1 MVIICIFINGYYRP
15 LSFMYVGKNIHPKIV
30 FQFSWKS
37 VVAFTCY
44 SSIVVYVLYDLLP
57 KFNGL
62 PFAIISVTGIAV
74 AFYVGFKNNSSYER
88 LWEARKI
95 WGSYVNS
102 SRIFAMYVLDFV
114 RAPEGAADAEIKGI
128 RERIVK
134 RHIAYMTA
142 VRLQLRK
149 HTVWKIEEV
158 ANKIVAADTNFS
170 NEEFDKELSVYMQNA
185 EVDEVIRYNNPAVHI
200 IKKQSEDLQM
210 LYSRKCLSTYHH
222 VEVSKMLADFYNQQ
236 GACERIKGFPFPRQ
250 YAYYSKLFVY
260 LLIGILPFSI
270 YSELSK
276 INENLVWLTI
286 PISVTLSWIFY
297 MMEVVGDSSENP
309 FENAINDVPMTAICR
324 TIEIDLLQMLKEK
337 TVPGKIKAENNI
349 LM

>member
-1 MVIICIFINGYYRP
+1 
-15 LSFMYVGKNIHPKIV
+15 MYVGKHLRLKIV

-37 VVAFTCY
+37 ILAFTCY
-44 SSIVVYVLYDLLP
+44 SSIIVYVLYDLLP

-102 SRIFAMYVLDFV
+102 SRTFAMYVLDFIQ
-114 RAPEGAADAEIKGI
+114 PAAAVTEAELVQVKH
-128 RERIVK
+128 RIIK

-149 HTVWKIEEV
+149 HTVWKMEEV
-158 ANKIVAADTNFS
+158 GNRIVSADTNFS
-170 NEEFDKELSVYMQNA
+170 NEELDKELSVYMDEA
-185 EVDEVIRYNNPAVHI
+185 EVDDVLSRSNPGVHI
-200 IKKQSEDLQM
+200 IKKQSEDLAV
-210 LYSRKCLSTYHH
+210 LYAGNCMSAYHH
-222 VEVSKMLADFYNQQ
+222 VELSKMLADFYNQQ

-276 INENLVWLTI
+276 LDEHLVWLTI

-297 MMEVVGDSSENP
+297 TMEVVGDSSENP

-324 TIEIDLLQMLKEK
+324 NIEIDLLQMIHAS
-337 TVPGKIKAENNI
+337 VIPGKIKSENNI

>member
-1 MVIICIFINGYYRP
+1 
-15 LSFMYVGKNIHPKIV
+15 MYVGKNIRFKIV

-37 VVAFTCY
+37 ILAFTCY
-44 SSIVVYVLYDLLP
+44 SSIIVYVLYDLLP

-102 SRIFAMYVLDFV
+102 SRIFAMYVLDFIQ
-114 RAPEGAADAEIKGI
+114 PADVVPLTELDQIKHRII
-128 RERIVK
+128 R

-158 ANKIVAADTNFS
+158 GNRIVAADTSFS
-170 NEEFDKELSVYMQNA
+170 NEELDQELSVYMDNA
-185 EVDEVIRYNNPAVHI
+185 EVDEVIEHSNPSVHI
-200 IKKQSEDLQM
+200 IKKQSEDLAM
-210 LYSRKCLSTYHH
+210 LYTKQCMSAYHH
-222 VEVSKMLADFYNQQ
+222 VELSKMLADFYNQQ

-276 INENLVWLTI
+276 LNENLVWLTI

-297 MMEVVGDSSENP
+297 TMEVVGDTSENP

-324 TIEIDLLQMLKEK
+324 NIEIDLLQMINASD
-337 TVPGKIKAENNI
+337 VPGKIKAENNI

>member
-1 MVIICIFINGYYRP
+1 
-15 LSFMYVGKNIHPKIV
+15 MYVGKNIRFKIV

-37 VVAFTCY
+37 IVAFTCY
-44 SSIVVYVLYDLLP
+44 ASLITYILYDLLP
-57 KFNGL
+57 RFNGL

-102 SRIFAMYVLDFV
+102 SRTFAMYVLDFIT
-114 RAPEGAADAEIKGI
+114 PSDEISEQELAITKRKI
-128 RERIVK
+128 IK
-134 RHIAYMTA
+134 RHIAYITA

-149 HTVWKIEEV
+149 QTVWKIEEV
-158 ANKIVAADTNFS
+158 GNKIVSAATHFADDKL
-170 NEEFDKELSVYMQNA
+170 DKELSVHMDEK
-185 EVDEVIRYNNPAVHI
+185 EVDYVILQNNPGVHI
-200 IKKQSEDLQM
+200 IKMQSEDIQS
-210 LYSRKCLSTYHH
+210 LYSKKCMGSFHH
-222 VEVSKMLADFYNQQ
+222 VEISKMLADFYNQQ

-260 LLIGILPFSI
+260 ILIGILPFSI

-276 INENLVWLTI
+276 LNENIVWLTI

-297 MMEVVGDSSENP
+297 TMEVVGDTSENP

-324 TIEIDLLQMLKEK
+324 NIEIDLLQMLKE
-337 TVPGKIKAENNI
+337 TSIPEKIKAESNI

>member
-1 MVIICIFINGYYRP
+1 
-15 LSFMYVGKNIHPKIV
+15 MYVGKHIHFKIV

-37 VVAFTCY
+37 VLAFTCY
-44 SSIVVYVLYDLLP
+44 SSLIVYVLYDLLP

-102 SRIFAMYVLDFV
+102 SRIFAMYVLDFIQPTDV
-114 RAPEGAADAEIKGI
+114 VSVMELEQVKQ
-128 RERIVK
+128 RIIK
-134 RHIAYMTA
+134 RHIAYMTS

-158 ANKIVAADTNFS
+158 GNRIVASDTNFS
-170 NEEFDKELSVYMQNA
+170 NEELDKELSVYMDDA
-185 EVDEVIRYNNPAVHI
+185 EVDEVIAYNNPSVHI
-200 IKKQSEDLQM
+200 IKKQSEDLKM
-210 LYSRKCLSTYHH
+210 LYAKHCMSAYHH
-222 VEVSKMLADFYNQQ
+222 VELSKMLADFYNQQ

-276 INENLVWLTI
+276 LNENLVWLTI

-297 MMEVVGDSSENP
+297 TMEVVGDTSENP

-324 TIEIDLLQMLKEK
+324 NIEIDLLQMIKA
-337 TVPGKIKAENNI
+337 TDVPGKIKAENNI

>member
-1 MVIICIFINGYYRP
+1 
-15 LSFMYVGKNIHPKIV
+15 MYVGKHIRLKIV
-30 FQFSWKS
+30 FQFAWKS
-37 VVAFTCY
+37 VLAFTCY
-44 SSIVVYVLYDLLP
+44 ASIITYVLYDLLP

-102 SRIFAMYVLDFV
+102 SRIFAMYVLDFIQ
-114 RAPEGAADAEIKGI
+114 PADVVPATELEQIKH
-128 RERIVK
+128 RIIK
-134 RHIAYMTA
+134 RHIAYMMA

-149 HTVWKIEEV
+149 YTVWKMEEV
-158 ANKIVAADTNFS
+158 ANRIVAADTNFS
-170 NEEFDKELSVYMQNA
+170 NEELDKELSVYMDDA
-185 EVDEVIRYNNPAVHI
+185 EVDEVLEHSNPGVHI
-200 IKKQSEDLQM
+200 IKKQSEDLAM
-210 LYSRKCLSTYHH
+210 LYAKHCMSAYHH
-222 VEVSKMLADFYNQQ
+222 VELSKMLADFYNQQ

-276 INENLVWLTI
+276 LNENIVWLTI

-297 MMEVVGDSSENP
+297 TMEVVGDTSENP

-324 TIEIDLLQMLKEK
+324 NIEIDLLQMIKAAD
-337 TVPGKIKAENNI
+337 VPGKIKAENNI

>member
-1 MVIICIFINGYYRP
+1 
-15 LSFMYVGKNIHPKIV
+15 MYVGKHLHFKIV
-30 FQFSWKS
+30 LQFSWKS
-37 VVAFTCY
+37 IVAFTCY
-44 SSIVVYVLYDLLP
+44 SSIIVYVLYDLLP

-102 SRIFAMYVLDFV
+102 SRIFAMYVLDFINPNENIS
-114 RAPEGAADAEIKGI
+114 AEALDAYKHKLI
-128 RERIVK
+128 K
-134 RHIAYMTA
+134 RHIAYITA

-149 HTVWKIEEV
+149 NTVWKIEEV
-158 ANKIVAADTNFS
+158 GNRIVTTDTNFS
-170 NEEFDKELSVYMQNA
+170 SERLDKELSEYMA
-185 EVDEVIRYNNPAVHI
+185 HTEVEEVMAQSNPGVHI
-200 IKKQSEDLQM
+200 IKKQSEDLQL
-210 LYSRKCLSTYHH
+210 LYTKKCMTAYHH
-222 VEVSKMLADFYNQQ
+222 VEISKMLADFYNQQ

-276 INENLVWLTI
+276 LDEMLVWLTI

-297 MMEVVGDSSENP
+297 MMEIVGDSSENP

-324 TIEIDLLQMLKEK
+324 TIEIDLLQLLKEK
-337 TVPGKIKAENNI
+337 QVPSRIMAENNI

>member
-1 MVIICIFINGYYRP
+1 
-15 LSFMYVGKNIHPKIV
+15 MYVGKNIRFKIV

-37 VVAFTCY
+37 ILAFTCY
-44 SSIVVYVLYDLLP
+44 SSIIVYVLHDLLP
-57 KFNGL
+57 RFNGL

-102 SRIFAMYVLDFV
+102 SRIFAMYVLDFIQ
-114 RAPEGAADAEIKGI
+114 PADVVPLTELEQIKH
-128 RERIVK
+128 RIIK

-158 ANKIVAADTNFS
+158 GNRIVAADTNFS
-170 NEEFDKELSVYMQNA
+170 NEELDKELSVYMDDA
-185 EVDEVIRYNNPAVHI
+185 EVDEVIEHSNPGVHI
-200 IKKQSEDLQM
+200 IKKQSEDLAM
-210 LYSRKCLSTYHH
+210 LYAKQCMSAYHH
-222 VEVSKMLADFYNQQ
+222 VELSKMLADFYNQQ

-276 INENLVWLTI
+276 LNENIVWLTI

-297 MMEVVGDSSENP
+297 TMEVVGDTSENP

-324 TIEIDLLQMLKEK
+324 NIEIDLLQMIKASD
-337 TVPGKIKAENNI
+337 VPGKIKSENNI

>member
-1 MVIICIFINGYYRP
+1 
-15 LSFMYVGKNIHPKIV
+15 MYVGKHIRFKIV
-30 FQFSWKS
+30 FQFAWRSI
-37 VVAFTCY
+37 VAFTCY
-44 SSIVVYVLYDLLP
+44 SAAVFYLLDHLLP
-57 KFNGL
+57 HFNGL

-102 SRIFAMYVLDFV
+102 SRIFAMHVLDFIQ
-114 RAPEGAADAEIKGI
+114 PNDAISLKELDELKRKII
-128 RERIVK
+128 K
-134 RHIAYMTA
+134 RHIAYITA

-149 HTVWKIEEV
+149 YTVWKIEEV
-158 ANKIVAADTNFS
+158 GNRIVSADTNFS
-170 NEEFDKELSVYMQNA
+170 NEELDKELSAYMDDR
-185 EVDEVIRYNNPAVHI
+185 EVNEVIVQNNPGVHI
-200 IKKQSEDLQM
+200 IKLQSSDLQQ
-210 LYSRKCLSTYHH
+210 LYAKKCMSDYHH
-222 VEVSKMLADFYNQQ
+222 VELSKMLADFYNQQ

-276 INENLVWLTI
+276 LNENIVWLTI

-297 MMEVVGDSSENP
+297 TMEVVGDTSENP

-324 TIEIDLLQMLKEK
+324 NIEIDLFQMIKEPA
-337 TVPGKIKAENNI
+337 VPEKIKAENNI